1 MIFFFYHENLI
12 LTFLHLR
19 FLPDNRTMP
28 SRSVSQLSYSSVGS
42 GSGWGPQY
50 SSSSY
55 LPGPDD
61 SSGEHEQIQLFPFYQ
76 SHQGPLSH
84 ASQESLNSSNPP
96 PQVLSCPVSFWSE
109 ISDTRLRELRE
120 PPFFLLLITV
130 DCSVDAEKCTFSQTF
145 FYPILIGKGL
155 FYCCWI
161 SSQKQFCGIIHPG
174 FAQWHSRKR
183 FKMSLK

>member
-1 MIFFFYHENLI
+1 MKTSYWHFFISVFFQTTELCHLAPSPSSATRQWAVEVAGAPSTAAAATCPA
-12 LTFLHLR
+12 LTTHQGS
-19 FLPDNRTMP
+19 T
-28 SRSVSQLSYSSVGS
+28 SRSNCSRST
-42 GSGWGPQY
+42 
-50 SSSSY
+50 
-55 LPGPDD
+55 
-61 SSGEHEQIQLFPFYQ
+61 
-76 SHQGPLSH
+76 
-84 ASQESLNSSNPP
+84 SLTRDHWATPP
-96 PQVLSCPVSFWSE
+96 RRAWTHPTLHHRSCPVSFWSE